1 MSGAGGARGTV
12 AFIGLGH
19 MGGPMAANL
28 VEAVGA
34 GHPTSPGGRDY
45 RPGFAAALMAKDLNL
60 AADAVKA
67 GGVRAELGLRA
78 ADLYSEYAER
88 VGAAEDFSG
97 ILRTIREQ
105 SGERA

>member
-1 MSGAGGARGTV
+1 MRGTV

-28 VEAVGA
+28 VEA
-34 GHPTSPGGRDY
+34 GHPTSPADRDY
-45 RPGFAAALMAKDLNL
+45 RPGFAAALMAKDLRL

-67 GGVRAELGLRA
+67 GGVQAELGLRA
-78 ADLYSEYAER
+78 VELYAQYAER
-88 VGAAEDFSG
+88 VGAAKDFSG
-97 ILRTIREQ
+97 IVRTIREQ